1 MRGGCELWL
10 RVLASEPGL
19 RKPVRN
25 QEHWGRAGW
34 GVPLADQ
41 TASGRDRG
49 LWLKTLLW
57 ELLAP
62 TKVGLQ
68 WALQCPWDWGLHQ
81 CPWAAHTDPQTRWL
95 ETTKSYAVTDLE
107 SQRGSGVGGSF
118 SLLLASGSITPV
130 SASFLCVPVSSS
142 PLVGTPGTY
151 TSSGLG
157 PSRNPGGFHLE
168 ILN

>member
-41 TASGRDRG
+41 TASGRVRG

-68 WALQCPWDWGLHQ
+68 WALQPPWDWGLHQ

-95 ETTKSYAVTDLE
+95 ENRKLFCH
-107 SQRGSGVGGSF
+107 RSGVPKRLWSGGILLPAFSF
-118 SLLLASGSITPV
+118 WQHHPSVCLLPV
-130 SASFLCVPVSSS
+130 CPCVFFSPYRDPRNLHVLGFRAQPKSRRISS
-142 PLVGTPGTY
+142 
-151 TSSGLG
+151 
-157 PSRNPGGFHLE
+157 
-168 ILN
+168 